1 MEYYLYLQ
9 SYRFGERLSYE
20 ITVSE
25 DKLKE
30 QYIPKLCIQLLVE
43 NAVVH
48 GLEPKVGNGF
58 VQVKVYRQEGCIC
71 IDTVDDGVGFG
82 VDGEVALPLEK
93 REKDSAHNHVG
104 LGNVHHMIQLMY
116 GEAYGVTVF
125 SSPGRGS
132 TVRIR
137 IPEDQGEPEKPE
149 EERQKKE
156 SG

>member
-1 MEYYLYLQ
+1 M
-9 SYRFGERLSYE
+9 
-20 ITVSE
+20 
-25 DKLKE
+25 
-30 QYIPKLCIQLLVE
+30 
-43 NAVVH
+43 H

-82 VDGEVALPLEK
+82 MDGEAA
-93 REKDSAHNHVG
+93 KDNAHNHVG
-104 LGNVHHMIQLMY
+104 LSNVHHMIQLMY

-137 IPEDQGEPEKPE
+137 IPENAGASGKAEDSGCAGASGNPDNPGKRE
-149 EERQKKE
+149 EEGRIKV
-156 SG
+156 SGKGERHVQGNAGR